1 MNERY
6 ERMLAEL
13 PEGMQNAVRTEAM
26 QRIGAVDMNCGMNY
40 TSYPN
45 FVSISPYSRLEHS
58 IGTAWIL
65 WKTTGN
71 PAISYAGLFHDIA
84 TPVFSHVIDF
94 LNGDYETQESTEA
107 LTGTVIHNS
116 QALCRILESEQIPL
130 SAAEDYHQ
138 YPLAD
143 NASPRLCAD
152 RLEYTMGN
160 LINYGFAEESLVNQF
175 WNDLS
180 IQKDEHGNPE
190 YGFETEELCL
200 KFGLL
205 ALKCSEVY
213 SAPEDRYG
221 MERLARLLKQALA
234 EEVLTRADFMTT
246 EPEVIGKL
254 KQSSL
259 KKEWDAFTALHELE
273 FSCHGTEAAGWL
285 QVSCKKRMINP
296 LIHGVR
302 LSMKEESFRKALEEY
317 RQESF
322 EIYMREKSEYE

>member
-6 ERMLAEL
+6 ERMLKEL
-13 PEGMQNAVRTEAM
+13 PYGLQKAVSSEAM
-26 QRIGAVDMNCGMNY
+26 QRIGSVDMNCGMNY

-45 FVSISPYSRLEHS
+45 FVHICPYSRLEHS

-107 LTGTVIHNS
+107 LTGRVIRES
-116 QALCRILESEQIPL
+116 RQLSEILEAEQIPV
-130 SAAEDYHQ
+130 SEVENYHL

-143 NASPRLCAD
+143 NPSPQLCAD

-160 LINYGFAEESLVNQF
+160 LINYGFAKESLVNQF
-175 WNDLS
+175 WDDLS
-180 IQKDEHGNPE
+180 IQEDEHGNPE
-190 YGFETEELCL
+190 YGFQTEDLCL

-205 ALKCSEVY
+205 ALKCSRVY
-213 SAPEDRYG
+213 SASEDRYG
-221 MERLARLLKQALA
+221 MERLARLLKHALS
-234 EEVLTRADFMTT
+234 EGVLTREDFMTT
-246 EPEVIGKL
+246 EPEVIQKL
-254 KQSSL
+254 ETSSL
-259 KKEWDAFTALHELE
+259 ENEWDAYTALHELE
-273 FSCHGTEAAGWL
+273 FSDHGNEAEGWL
-285 QVSCKKRMINP
+285 NVSCKKRMIDP
-296 LIHGVR
+296 LIQGMR
-302 LSMKEESFRKALEEY
+302 LSGTEETFRNALKDY
-317 RQESF
+317 QQESF